1 MPDFVHLH
9 VHTEYSLLDGLA
21 KIKELVKRAKEFN
34 MKAMAIT
41 DHGVM
46 YGVIP
51 FYNAMKDEGLN
62 PIIGCELYV
71 ATRSRF
77 DKDTKQDRKREH
89 ITLLCENNIGY
100 QNLIKLVTKA
110 HLEGF
115 YYKPRADYE
124 LLAEYAEGL
133 ICLTGCRQGRIP
145 RLLIENKFDKA
156 QKELDKLV
164 DIFGKENTFIELQIF
179 DVQKQGTVYQESLKL
194 KTEGL
199 RLSNVTGVG
208 VIATN
213 DVHYVNQDDAYAQE
227 ILLCIQT
234 KETINNANRGMSMIN
249 MPDFYLRSSEEMSEL
264 FADVP
269 EAIEATNLIAQRCH
283 VEIQTGIPIYP
294 SFDIPEGETD
304 TSLLRKLVEDGLLQK
319 YKKVTSEIKAKY
331 EDELDIIASK
341 GYSTYFLICHDLAK
355 WARNKKIPI
364 STRGSVTASVAAYA
378 LEITNI
384 DPLEYDLPFE
394 RFMSRVRPSPPDI
407 DFDIAEDKRQDVI
420 DYVYGKYGRDHVAQ
434 IITFGKMEARAAIRD
449 VARVLDIPY
458 SAADRIAKM
467 IPYGKKLKESLET
480 NLELKLE
487 YESNPEIHQ
496 LLDLAQK
503 IEGVARHASTHACGL
518 VVTPSPLT
526 DYVPLQKETKGGT
539 GIITQYDMY
548 ALDINAV
555 GESAI
560 GLLKLDLLGLR
571 NLSTLRQTTQLVE
584 ERSGEV
590 INIYKL
596 PKSKDEVFQMLAE
609 GHSTGVFQL
618 ESPGMRRLLKQMKP
632 ENFIDLTTAI
642 ALYRPGPMDLIPQY
656 LEARKDPGTIKYPH
670 PSLKDILAETS
681 GVLIFQEQCMAV
693 VSKMGGYTKGRADIL
708 RRAIGKKKK
717 ELMMKEKEEFVRAA
731 QTQGYSEEEARAVFS
746 YIETFAR
753 YGFNKSHT
761 IAYALIAYQTAYLKR
776 FYSVEYMTALLCNE
790 KHNTDKIPSIIEE
803 CQRLNLQV
811 LAPNINTS
819 TVDFSIEDNS
829 IIRFGLSAVK
839 NVGELT
845 VSKIVEERNI
855 NGEYLDLADLCRR
868 VDYQSLN
875 KRVLESLI
883 KSGTCDEFG
892 TRAALLKTMP
902 ETLKAGSDYQRK
914 RINGQR
920 GLFESASQEI
930 FVPLKLDN
938 TEEFPP
944 LVLLTWERELLGFT
958 FSKDPFEKR
967 FAQLS
972 PLTSHFLNEISSGD
986 IDQQVTLLGVVS
998 KVRKILTRK
1007 SNKDMAF
1014 LQIRDRTGSIEI
1026 VVFPNLYEQ
1035 HPDLF
1040 AENKLLLIH
1049 GRVNQR
1055 DEQAEISVIAD
1066 KIKDTDKLKV
1076 SSPFRIINKK
1086 LEIEIPKADAREIMY
1101 SLKGV
1106 FESNPGNT
1114 PVNLHLRN
1122 GSNSTTELRSS
1133 YKIDFNS
1140 NVRKELASILSS

>member
-526 DYVPLQKETKGGT
+526 DYVP
-539 GIITQYDMY
+539 
-548 ALDINAV
+548 
-555 GESAI
+555 
-560 GLLKLDLLGLR
+560 
-571 NLSTLRQTTQLVE
+571 
-584 ERSGEV
+584 
-590 INIYKL
+590 
-596 PKSKDEVFQMLAE
+596 
-609 GHSTGVFQL
+609 
-618 ESPGMRRLLKQMKP
+618 
-632 ENFIDLTTAI
+632 
-642 ALYRPGPMDLIPQY
+642 
-656 LEARKDPGTIKYPH
+656 
-670 PSLKDILAETS
+670 
-681 GVLIFQEQCMAV
+681 
-693 VSKMGGYTKGRADIL
+693 
-708 RRAIGKKKK
+708 
-717 ELMMKEKEEFVRAA
+717 
-731 QTQGYSEEEARAVFS
+731 
-746 YIETFAR
+746 
-753 YGFNKSHT
+753 
-761 IAYALIAYQTAYLKR
+761 
-776 FYSVEYMTALLCNE
+776 
-790 KHNTDKIPSIIEE
+790 
-803 CQRLNLQV
+803 
-811 LAPNINTS
+811 
-819 TVDFSIEDNS
+819 
-829 IIRFGLSAVK
+829 
-839 NVGELT
+839 
-845 VSKIVEERNI
+845 
-855 NGEYLDLADLCRR
+855 
-868 VDYQSLN
+868 
-875 KRVLESLI
+875 
-883 KSGTCDEFG
+883 
-892 TRAALLKTMP
+892 
-902 ETLKAGSDYQRK
+902 
-914 RINGQR
+914 
-920 GLFESASQEI
+920 
-930 FVPLKLDN
+930 
-938 TEEFPP
+938 
-944 LVLLTWERELLGFT
+944 
-958 FSKDPFEKR
+958 
-967 FAQLS
+967 
-972 PLTSHFLNEISSGD
+972 
-986 IDQQVTLLGVVS
+986 
-998 KVRKILTRK
+998 
-1007 SNKDMAF
+1007 
-1014 LQIRDRTGSIEI
+1014 
-1026 VVFPNLYEQ
+1026 
-1035 HPDLF
+1035 
-1040 AENKLLLIH
+1040 
-1049 GRVNQR
+1049 
-1055 DEQAEISVIAD
+1055 
-1066 KIKDTDKLKV
+1066 
-1076 SSPFRIINKK
+1076 
-1086 LEIEIPKADAREIMY
+1086 
-1101 SLKGV
+1101 
-1106 FESNPGNT
+1106 
-1114 PVNLHLRN
+1114 
-1122 GSNSTTELRSS
+1122 
-1133 YKIDFNS
+1133 
-1140 NVRKELASILSS
+1140 